1 MIYPLED
8 GKETSDIV
16 RRLNGDKVLIK
27 GNHENRWLDKDA
39 DLDLF
44 LEILDYKEIM
54 YKGNFIVM
62 CHYPMGVWNRK
73 HHNSIH
79 LYAHIHS
86 NKEESMHPLRYEAPL
101 SFNVGVDVNNYYPV
115 NINRY
120 IDEAKQIITLKQ
132 GGNL

>member
-1 MIYPLED
+1 M
-8 GKETSDIV
+8 
-16 RRLNGDKVLIK
+16 IK
-27 GNHENRWLDKDA
+27 GNHENRWLDKDT

-54 YKGNFIVM
+54 YKDNFIVM

-115 NINRY
+115 NLDEY
-120 IDEAKQIITLKQ
+120 IQRCSYLIK
-132 GGNL
+132 GGKG